1 VLINDRKAQ
10 NKRLRRRPYMKGT
23 QNEKISQIKFE
34 TLVVGIDIGKETHY
48 ARAFDYRGIEL
59 ARLLKFSNTD
69 QGFQRLEQWMR
80 DICKQQEKTEIIAG
94 FEPTGHYW
102 FTLGDHLKRQGYKL
116 AIVNPFH
123 VKRTKEL
130 DDNSPTKNDRKD
142 PKTIAML
149 VKDGRYREV
158 YIPDDIY
165 QELREAVS
173 ERERLQEQLTSIH
186 NRVVRWLD
194 IRFPEFTTVFKDW
207 RRNAALITLR
217 SFPTPEKVME
227 MGVDKIVETWRKQMK
242 RASLKRAEALVKA
255 ASRSVG
261 RTSGKVAS
269 EASLQNLLAEYDL
282 YCQQYDKQEQ
292 LMQDLLMQVPNADK
306 LLDIKGVGLITAATF
321 VGEVGDISRF
331 QDPRQI
337 QKLAGLNLVEN
348 SSGKHKG
355 KTTISRRGRR
365 RLRHSLFFS
374 MIAMLGK
381 NQEFRL
387 LHQRNLTRENNPL
400 NKMQSII
407 ALCGKLIRVF
417 FAILTKGVDYSP
429 EKMLGDME
437 QSIRVA
443 A

>member
-1 VLINDRKAQ
+1 
-10 NKRLRRRPYMKGT
+10 MKST
-23 QNEKISQIKFE
+23 QNEKISQIKIE

-69 QGFQRLEQWMR
+69 QGFECLDRWMR
-80 DICKQQEKTEIIAG
+80 DICKQHEKTEIIVG

-102 FTLGDHLKRQGYKL
+102 FVLGDHLKGQGHKL

-173 ERERLQEQLTSIH
+173 ERERLQEQLTSIY

-207 RRNAALITLR
+207 RRNAAQITLK
-217 SFPTPEKVME
+217 SFPTPEKIME
-227 MGVDKIVETWRKQMK
+227 MGIDKIVETWRKQMK

-282 YCQQYDKQEQ
+282 YRQQYEKLEQ
-292 LMQDLLMQVPNADK
+292 LMQELLMQVPNADK

-321 VGEVGDISRF
+321 VGEVGEISRF

-374 MIAMLGK
+374 MIAILGK

-387 LHQRNLTRENNPL
+387 LHQRNLMRENNPL
-400 NKMQSII
+400 NRMQSII

-429 EKMLGDME
+429 EKMLRDME
-437 QSIRVA
+437 QSIIVA

>member
-1 VLINDRKAQ
+1 
-10 NKRLRRRPYMKGT
+10 MKST

-69 QGFQRLEQWMR
+69 QGFERLDQWMR

-102 FTLGDHLKRQGYKL
+102 FVLGDHLKRQGHKL

-173 ERERLQEQLTSIH
+173 ERERLQEQLTSIY

-217 SFPTPEKVME
+217 SFPTPEKVVKI
-227 MGVDKIVETWRKQMK
+227 GVDAIVETWRKQMK

-282 YCQQYDKQEQ
+282 YCQQYDGLEQ
-292 LMQDLLMQVPNADK
+292 LMQELLMQVPNADK

-321 VGEVGDISRF
+321 VGEVGNISRF

-355 KTTISRRGRR
+355 KTTISRRGRK

-407 ALCGKLIRVF
+407 ALCGKLVRVF

-429 EKMLGDME
+429 EKMLRDME
-437 QSIRVA
+437 QSIKVA

>member
-1 VLINDRKAQ
+1 
-10 NKRLRRRPYMKGT
+10 MKST
-23 QNEKISQIKFE
+23 QNEKISQIKIE

-59 ARLLKFSNTD
+59 AKLLKFSNTAE
-69 QGFQRLEQWMR
+69 GFELLDRWMR
-80 DICKQQEKTEIIAG
+80 EVGEQEKKTEIIAG

-102 FTLGDHLKRQGYKL
+102 FVLGDHLKCQGYKL

-130 DDNSPTKNDRKD
+130 DDNSPTKNDHKD

-158 YIPDDIY
+158 YIPDDLY
-165 QELREAVS
+165 QELRGTVA
-173 ERERLQEQLTSIH
+173 ERERLQDQLTSIH

-194 IRFPEFTTVFKDW
+194 IYFPEFQTVFKDW
-207 RRNAALITLR
+207 RGNAALSTLR
-217 SFPTPEKVME
+217 YFPTPEKIVAAGE
-227 MGVDKIVETWRKQMK
+227 AKIGETWRKSMK
-242 RASLKRAEALVKA
+242 RTANKRIQAVLKA
-255 ASRSVG
+255 ADASIG
-261 RTSGKVAS
+261 RTSGKVAA

-282 YCQQYDKQEQ
+282 YRKQYEALEQ
-292 LMQDLLMQVPNADK
+292 LMLELLLQVPNAEK
-306 LLDIKGVGLITAATF
+306 LLKIKGVGLITAATF

-331 QDPRQI
+331 NDPRQI

-355 KTTISRRGRR
+355 KTTISKRGRK
-365 RLRHSLFFS
+365 RLRHGLFFA
-374 MIAMLGK
+374 MIAILA
-381 NQEFRL
+381 NNSEFRT
-387 LHQRNLTRENNPL
+387 LHQRNLTREKNPL

-407 ALCGKLIRVF
+407 ALCGKLIRIFYV
-417 FAILTKGVDYSP
+417 LLSKGVDYSP
-429 EKMLGDME
+429 EKMMGDI
-437 QSIRVA
+437 QWTLPQA

>member
-1 VLINDRKAQ
+1 
-10 NKRLRRRPYMKGT
+10 MKNT
-23 QNEKISQIKFE
+23 QNAKISQIKPE

-59 ARLLKFSNTD
+59 AKLLKFSNTG
-69 QGFQRLEQWMR
+69 QGYQHLDQWML
-80 DICKQQEKTEIIAG
+80 DICKQQKKAEIIIG

-102 FTLGDHLKRQGYKL
+102 FTLGDYLKRQGHKL

-173 ERERLQEQLTSIH
+173 ERERLQKQLTSIH

-217 SFPTPEKVME
+217 NFPTPEQVIE
-227 MGVDKIVETWRKQMK
+227 TGVDKILEAWRKHMK
-242 RASLKRAEALVKA
+242 RVSLKRAEALTKA
-255 ASRSVG
+255 ASKSVG
-261 RTSGKVAS
+261 RTIGKVS
-269 EASLQNLLAEYDL
+269 SKVSLQNLLAEYDL
-282 YCQQYDKQEQ
+282 YRQQYNQQEQ
-292 LMQDLLMQVPNADK
+292 LMQELLSQVPNANK
-306 LLDIKGVGLITAATF
+306 LLGIKGVGLIAAATF
-321 VGEVGDISRF
+321 VGEVGNINRF

-355 KTTISRRGRR
+355 KTTISRRGRK

-374 MIAMLGK
+374 IIAMLGK

-387 LHQRNLTRENNPL
+387 LHQRNLMRESNPL
-400 NKMQSII
+400 NKMQSVI

-417 FAILTKGVDYSP
+417 FVLLTKGVDYSP
-429 EKMLGDME
+429 EKMLGDMG
-437 QSIRVA
+437 QSIKVA

>member
-1 VLINDRKAQ
+1 
-10 NKRLRRRPYMKGT
+10 MKGT

-173 ERERLQEQLTSIH
+173 ERERLQEQLTSIY

-217 SFPTPEKVME
+217 SFPTPEKVVK
-227 MGVDKIVETWRKQMK
+227 MGVDAIIETWRKQMK
-242 RASLKRAEALVKA
+242 RASLKRAERLVKA

-282 YCQQYDKQEQ
+282 YCQQYDKLEQ
-292 LMQDLLMQVPNADK
+292 LMQELLMQVPNADK

-381 NQEFRL
+381 NREFRL
-387 LHQRNLTRENNPL
+387 LHQRNLMRENNPL

-429 EKMLGDME
+429 EKMLRDME
-437 QSIRVA
+437 QSIKVA

>member
-1 VLINDRKAQ
+1 
-10 NKRLRRRPYMKGT
+10 MKST

-173 ERERLQEQLTSIH
+173 ERERLQEQLTSIY

-217 SFPTPEKVME
+217 SFSTPEKIME
-227 MGVDKIVETWRKQMK
+227 MGVDAIIETWRKQMK
-242 RASLKRAEALVKA
+242 RASLKRAERLVKA

-282 YCQQYDKQEQ
+282 YCQQYDKLEQ
-292 LMQDLLMQVPNADK
+292 LMQELLMQVPNADK

-348 SSGKHKG
+348 SAGKHKG

-381 NQEFRL
+381 NREFRL
-387 LHQRNLTRENNPL
+387 LHQRNLMRENNPL

-437 QSIRVA
+437 QSSRVA

>member
-1 VLINDRKAQ
+1 
-10 NKRLRRRPYMKGT
+10 MKST

-34 TLVVGIDIGKETHY
+34 ILVVGIDIGKDTHY

-59 ARLLKFSNTD
+59 AKLLKFSNTD
-69 QGFQRLEQWMR
+69 QGFERLDQWMR
-80 DICKQQEKTEIIAG
+80 DICKQQEKTEIIVG

-102 FTLGDHLKRQGYKL
+102 FTLGDHLKRQGHKL

-173 ERERLQEQLTSIH
+173 ERERLQEQLTSIY

-207 RRNAALITLR
+207 RRTAALITLR

-227 MGVDKIVETWRKQMK
+227 TGVDKIVETWRKQMK

-261 RTSGKVAS
+261 RTTGKVAS

-282 YCQQYDKQEQ
+282 YRQQYEKLEQ
-292 LMQDLLMQVPNADK
+292 LMQELLMQVPNADK

-321 VGEVGDISRF
+321 VGEVGNITRF

-355 KTTISRRGRR
+355 KTTISRRGRK

-387 LHQRNLTRENNPL
+387 LHQRNLMRENNPL

>member
-1 VLINDRKAQ
+1 
-10 NKRLRRRPYMKGT
+10 MKGT

-69 QGFQRLEQWMR
+69 QGFQRLDQWMR

-102 FTLGDHLKRQGYKL
+102 FTLGDHLKRQGHKL

-173 ERERLQEQLTSIH
+173 ERERLQEQLTSIY

-207 RRNAALITLR
+207 RRNASLITLR
-217 SFPTPEKVME
+217 SFPTPEKIME
-227 MGVDKIVETWRKQMK
+227 MGVDKIVETWRRQMK
-242 RASLKRAEALVKA
+242 RASLKRAERLVKA

-292 LMQDLLMQVPNADK
+292 LMQELLMQVPNADK

-387 LHQRNLTRENNPL
+387 LHQRNLMRENNPL

-437 QSIRVA
+437 QSARVA

>member
-1 VLINDRKAQ
+1 
-10 NKRLRRRPYMKGT
+10 MKGT
-23 QNEKISQIKFE
+23 QNQKISQIKFE

-173 ERERLQEQLTSIH
+173 ERERLQEQLTSIY

-217 SFPTPEKVME
+217 SFPTPEKIME

-242 RASLKRAEALVKA
+242 RASLKRAERLVKA

-292 LMQDLLMQVPNADK
+292 LMQNLLMQVPNANK

-387 LHQRNLTRENNPL
+387 LHQRNLMRENNPL

-437 QSIRVA
+437 QSARVA

>member
-1 VLINDRKAQ
+1 
-10 NKRLRRRPYMKGT
+10 MKGT
-23 QNEKISQIKFE
+23 QNQKISQIKFE

-69 QGFQRLEQWMR
+69 QGFQRLDQWMR

-102 FTLGDHLKRQGYKL
+102 FTLGDHLKSQGHKL

>member
-1 VLINDRKAQ
+1 
-10 NKRLRRRPYMKGT
+10 MKNT
-23 QNEKISQIKFE
+23 QNEKIKQIKTE
-34 TLVVGIDIGKETHY
+34 SLVVGIDIGKESHY

-59 ARLLKFSNTD
+59 AKLLKFSNTAE
-69 QGFQRLEQWMR
+69 GFQLLDWWMR
-80 DICKQQEKTEIIAG
+80 DICEQQGKTESIVG

-102 FTLGDHLKRQGYKL
+102 FVLGDHLKHQGHKL

-158 YIPDDIY
+158 YIPEDLY
-165 QELREAVS
+165 QELREAVA
-173 ERERLQEQLTSIH
+173 ERERLQEQLTSIY

-194 IRFPEFTTVFKDW
+194 IRFPEFETVFKDW

-217 SFPTPEKVME
+217 CFPTPEKIE
-227 MGVDKIVETWRKQMK
+227 ATGVDKIVETWRKQMK
-242 RASLKRAEALVKA
+242 RTGCKRAEALVKA
-255 ASRSVG
+255 ASKSIG

-282 YCQQYDKQEQ
+282 YREQYERLEQ
-292 LMQDLLMQVPNADK
+292 LMLELLMQVPNAEK
-306 LLDIKGVGLITAATF
+306 LLDIKGIGLITAATF

-337 QKLAGLNLVEN
+337 QKLAGFNLVEN

-365 RLRHSLFFS
+365 RLRHGLFMA
-374 MIAMLGK
+374 MIAILGK
-381 NQEFRL
+381 NAEFRL
-387 LHQRNLTRENNPL
+387 LHKRNLMREKNPL

-407 ALCGKLIRVF
+407 ALCGKLIRIL
-417 FAILTKGVDYSP
+417 FALLSKGVEYSP
-429 EKMLGDME
+429 EKMLGDIHRPMKH
-437 QSIRVA
+437 A

>member
-1 VLINDRKAQ
+1 V
-10 NKRLRRRPYMKGT
+10 
-23 QNEKISQIKFE
+23 
-34 TLVVGIDIGKETHY
+34 
-48 ARAFDYRGIEL
+48 

-69 QGFQRLEQWMR
+69 QGYQRFDQWMR

-102 FTLGDHLKRQGYKL
+102 FTLGDHLKRKGHRL

-173 ERERLQEQLTSIH
+173 ERERLQEQLTSIY

-207 RRNAALITLR
+207 RRNAALMALR
-217 SFPTPEKVME
+217 SFPTPEKIME

-242 RASLKRAEALVKA
+242 RASLKRAERLVNA

-269 EASLQNLLAEYDL
+269 EASLQNLLAEFDL
-282 YCQQYDKQEQ
+282 YCLQYDKQEQ
-292 LMQDLLMQVPNADK
+292 LMQELLMQVPNADK

-321 VGEVGDISRF
+321 VGEVGNISRF

-387 LHQRNLTRENNPL
+387 LHQRNLMRENNPL

-437 QSIRVA
+437 QALRA
-443 A
+443 AA

>member
-1 VLINDRKAQ
+1 
-10 NKRLRRRPYMKGT
+10 
-23 QNEKISQIKFE
+23 
-34 TLVVGIDIGKETHY
+34 
-48 ARAFDYRGIEL
+48 
-59 ARLLKFSNTD
+59 
-69 QGFQRLEQWMR
+69 MR

-102 FTLGDHLKRQGYKL
+102 FTLGDHLKSQGHKL

-381 NQEFRL
+381 
-387 LHQRNLTRENNPL
+387 
-400 NKMQSII
+400 
-407 ALCGKLIRVF
+407 
-417 FAILTKGVDYSP
+417 TKSFGYFIK
-429 EKMLGDME
+429 ET
-437 QSIRVA
+437 
-443 A
+443 